1 MGFMKKISKNKISN
15 KTYTKKVGISDYI
28 EDVTFIFDK
37 HKSIRLSLSKKG
49 NIIVKMPSWCNESQA
64 ESFIQKKTLWI
75 LKKKKDFEKIIQ
87 NQDNIWF
94 YLGNPFKISLKEGKR
109 HIALGKNFLYIY
121 LPKKKLPEKKLENP
135 ENSTLL
141 ENSFPENSHSLE
153 RALKAWEKKLAEN
166 ILAKRFARMWQEFSE
181 YGSPFYGLAPPSL
194 KVRALSSRFGSCTSK
209 SEITLAVRLIYYPL
223 IYIDYIIIHEL
234 CHLKI
239 MSHDKRFYTLME
251 QCLPEAKSYKKNFR
265 KWRILHGNI

>member
-1 MGFMKKISKNKISN
+1 MGFLKKISKNKTPNKIYTKEVEISN
-15 KTYTKKVGISDYI
+15 YV
-28 EDVTFIFDK
+28 ENVTFIFDK

-49 NIIVKMPSWCNESQA
+49 NIIVKMPSWCNEFQA
-64 ESFIQKKTLWI
+64 KSFIQKKTLWI

-94 YLGNPFKISLKEGKR
+94 YLGNPFKISLKEGKK
-109 HIALGKNFLYIY
+109 HIALGQKFLYIY
-121 LPKKKLPEKKLENP
+121 LPKKKFPEKKLEN
-135 ENSTLL
+135 STLL
-141 ENSFPENSHSLE
+141 EISFSENSHPLDRSL
-153 RALKAWEKKLAEN
+153 KTWEKKLAEN
-166 ILAKRFARMWQEFSE
+166 ILAKRFARMWNEFSE

-194 KVRALSSRFGSCTSK
+194 KIRALSSRFGSCTSK
-209 SEITLAVRLIYYPL
+209 SEITLAVRLIHYPL

-251 QCLPEAKSYKKNFR
+251 QCLPDAKSYKKNFR